1 MCIRDSSYPAQPLWE
16 FDVSD
21 TPRLQGSNQV
31 QGVEVN
37 WGSSDVSFLW
47 DDEVSAWRRFQNGE
61 PHLALDENGEKIAI
75 APENLIIQFTK
86 YSLTEEV
93 DVNGARIPL
102 AEVAEG
108 SGAAWVLRNGQ
119 LLEAR
124 WTKPNITVHPQFVDG
139 TGKSISM
146 APGST
151 WILLAPRDS
160 AQIIQEQD

>member
-1 MCIRDSSYPAQPLWE
+1 MYYAAKALELLKDGKDIDY
-16 FDVSD
+16 V
-21 TPRLQGSNQV
+21 
-31 QGVEVN
+31 GV
-37 WGSSDVSFLW
+37 
-47 DDEVSAWRRFQNGE
+47 AGE
-61 PHLALDENGEKIAI
+61 QEIDENGEEIPI
-75 APENLIIQFTK
+75 APENLVIQFTK

-124 WTKPNITVHPQFVDG
+124 WNKPNITVHPQFVDG

-160 AQIIQEQD
+160 ARIVQEQD